1 MKLVYLDR
9 KNEVGQ
15 IESFFFKSDDLKS
28 WQAGQ
33 YINLTMSDVP
43 PAIADRLFSIASAP
57 FEDVIR
63 ITTVIG
69 PSDFKQRMAKLK
81 AGEIVEADQLGGDFV
96 WQDEPTKKLFIAGG
110 IGISAFRPIILERAH
125 KGLTL
130 NTRLLYAG
138 KPERRPFI
146 SEIQKVANQ
155 DDTFKVT
162 DFINDRLTIDSLIKA
177 VPDYEGRLI
186 YLAGSQ
192 EFVEGLGEGLMARG
206 LPRERIKYDWFDNYK
221 GV

>member
-9 KNEVGQ
+9 QNEVGQ
-15 IESFFFKSDDLKS
+15 IESLFFRSDDLKS

-33 YINLTMSDVP
+33 YINLTMPDVP
-43 PAIADRLFSIASAP
+43 PAMADRLFSIASAP
-57 FEDVIR
+57 FEGVIQ

-69 PSDFKQRMAKLK
+69 PSDFKQRMNKLK
-81 AGEIVEADQLGGDFV
+81 KDEIIEADQLGGDFI
-96 WQDEPTKKLFIAGG
+96 WQEEPIKKLFIAGG

-125 KGLTL
+125 KGLSL

-146 SEIQKVANQ
+146 SEIQEAANN
-155 DDTFKVT
+155 DSTFKT
-162 DFINDRLTIDSLIKA
+162 IDFINDRLTIDSLIKA
-177 VPDYEGRLI
+177 VPDYEDRLI

-192 EFVEGLGEGLMARG
+192 EFVEGLGEDLMAKG
-206 LPRERIKYDWFDNYK
+206 LRRERIKYDWFDNYK